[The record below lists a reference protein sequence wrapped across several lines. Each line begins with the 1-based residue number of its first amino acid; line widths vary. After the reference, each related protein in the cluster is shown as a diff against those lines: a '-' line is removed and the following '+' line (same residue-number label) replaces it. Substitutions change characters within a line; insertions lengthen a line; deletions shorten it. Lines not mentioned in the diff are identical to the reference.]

1 MSSHDDSPPPPER
14 ELAET
19 VADAPKKPWSKPTI
33 RTSMEML
40 EVRSAFTVLPEH
52 EDSSYRPS

>member
-1 MSSHDDSPPPPER
+1 MTIPPPPPPPR

-33 RTSMEML
+33 RTSMKML
-40 EVRSAFTVLPEH
+40 EEVRAGFSVRPNH

>member
-1 MSSHDDSPPPPER
+1 MASPHSPPPR

-33 RTSMEML
+33 RTSMKML
-40 EVRSAFTVLPEH
+40 EEVRSGFAILPDH